1 MYRIKWTF
9 SNTLYATW
17 GAIVSFTQDI
27 QAAML
32 GLIIC
37 IGIDTLTGFIAAPY
51 RGQVRKSAK
60 LKSVVGK
67 IITYSTAIISLHILE
82 TLLFPDYGNGLFQL
96 AKCACSLFGGL
107 EIYSTFENLYDIT
120 GIKAFKLITQF
131 TLKKVEEKTGI
142 EIPKEK

>member
-1 MYRIKWTF
+1 MYKIKWSF
-9 SNTLYATW
+9 SNGLYATW

-27 QAAML
+27 QGAML
-32 GLIIC
+32 GLIVC

-60 LKSVVGK
+60 LKAVVGK

-107 EIYSTFENLYDIT
+107 EIYSTLENLYDIT
-120 GIKAFKLITQF
+120 GLKAFKILTQF

-142 EIPKEK
+142 ELPKGK